1 MLYEGELTALKQY
14 GRRPPDCSNEN
25 SRICS
30 CHFIGGVKAAGP
42 SLFKWNRER
51 LSHLQA
57 AERGVKEEPEEKD
70 IVSPQGGPGRPT
82 DDRSLLKAAVDS
94 AHAGQTGSV
103 LRTHTMAYP
112 FADLHSDPEHLAC
125 LWSLEVP
132 EGFLEVPGGPGAV
145 LWFLSARG
153 GGAWFLEVQV
163 HSLLMSRLR
172 STGDEVLED
181 AMAHFKE
188 EETESETKS
197 DAEAEADSSGNLRDC

>member
-1 MLYEGELTALKQY
+1 MVQCFVAECDHSYSKSQCSFFRLPSDAQARRTWEKLSG
-14 GRRPPDCSNEN
+14 RPPDCSNEN

-94 AHAGQTGSV
+94 AHAG
-103 LRTHTMAYP
+103 
-112 FADLHSDPEHLAC
+112 
-125 LWSLEVP
+125 
-132 EGFLEVPGGPGAV
+132 
-145 LWFLSARG
+145 
-153 GGAWFLEVQV
+153 
-163 HSLLMSRLR
+163 
-172 STGDEVLED
+172 DEVLED